1 MTFSRPKPNTGK
13 RCANTAFT
21 LIEMLVVVALMLIFL
36 SLAVPA
42 VSSVLAGVNL
52 GRGGQQIADQ
62 IMLGR
67 QNALTRNCSVEVRF
81 IHLDERPTPG
91 YRALQIWMV
100 DETGLDRTPI
110 SRIVKLPDGVLINS
124 NSSFSPLLFGD
135 GATVSGHANFP
146 SLGSREYTGFRF
158 RANGQTDIPTGS
170 GTNTVNYIT
179 LQGANDRDDPPRN
192 FFAIQVNPL
201 TGTVATF
208 RPR

>member
-81 IHLDERPTPG
+81 IRPRRTANH
-91 YRALQIWMV
+91 RAIVLCKSGWWMRRGSIARQSV
-100 DETGLDRTPI
+100 E
-110 SRIVKLPDGVLINS
+110 
-124 NSSFSPLLFGD
+124 
-135 GATVSGHANFP
+135 
-146 SLGSREYTGFRF
+146 SL
-158 RANGQTDIPTGS
+158 NCPTGS
-170 GTNTVNYIT
+170 
-179 LQGANDRDDPPRN
+179 
-192 FFAIQVNPL
+192 
-201 TGTVATF
+201 
-208 RPR
+208 